1 MAEKYLVITDR
12 LELELRKMRSEGRTR
27 LPSEQELATRFSCSR
42 QTVRAAL
49 EVLQQK
55 GLIEKRKGS
64 GSYIAGSYMHNRSV
78 FIMTEDCDRYTAP
91 ALISGLKEQLA
102 SLRYEIRA
110 FSTGGSVKTSAE
122 ILERVMAERPAA
134 LIIEP
139 EHDLIPD
146 PNLRLISAIA
156 DMGIPVVYC
165 NSSSGP
171 VRVVPDN
178 AEGGRFL
185 TKNLLSSGSKKT
197 ACIFR
202 MDSSAGRDR
211 YQGYIDALTDLGAGF
226 DEALCLLLTHED
238 EKEII
243 SGRGQKL
250 SAFIDDNLRECDAVI
265 CQNGMIA
272 HQLVRALSGRGISVP
287 HDITVAC
294 FDSGYYAADGI
305 ISLGYDNESF
315 CRALAKTAVALAE
328 GRNAASIVV
337 PMHDIPK
344 TFSS

>member
-1 MAEKYLVITDR
+1 
-12 LELELRKMRSEGRTR
+12 
-27 LPSEQELATRFSCSR
+27 
-42 QTVRAAL
+42 
-49 EVLQQK
+49 
-55 GLIEKRKGS
+55 
-64 GSYIAGSYMHNRSV
+64 MHNRSV
-78 FIMTEDCDRYTAP
+78 FIMAEDCDRYTAP

-110 FSTGGSVKTSAE
+110 FSTGGSVKTSAD
-122 ILERVMAERPAA
+122 ILAQVMEERPAA

-146 PNLRLISAIA
+146 PNQRLIDGIT

-165 NSSSGP
+165 NSPMGP
-171 VRVVPDN
+171 IHVVPDN
-178 AEGGRFL
+178 AEGGRLL

-250 SAFIDDNLRECDAVI
+250 STFIDDNLRECDAVI

-328 GRNAASIVV
+328 GRNAASIMV